1 VATAPVPAEHPPI
14 FNDPYFTVAVTLG
27 WLVMVSGAVIL
38 LLTAI
43 RYARVLDGTHPT
55 GGPPAFR
62 TLSAL
67 GVTLFVGGLI
77 WQMVGHFVTGVVWWT
92 E

>member
-1 VATAPVPAEHPPI
+1 MATAPVPAEHPSI

-43 RYARVLDGTHPT
+43 RYARVLDGTYPPS
-55 GGPPAFR
+55 GPPAFR
-62 TLSAL
+62 ALSAL
-67 GVTLFVGGLI
+67 GATLFVG
-77 WQMVGHFVTGVVWWT
+77 V
-92 E
+92 

>member
-1 VATAPVPAEHPPI
+1 VAPAPVPAEHPPI

-27 WLVMVSGAVIL
+27 WLVMVAGATVL

-43 RYARVLDGTHPT
+43 RYARVLDGTYST

-62 TLSAL
+62 ALSAL
-67 GVTLFVGGLI
+67 GTTLFVGGLI
-77 WQMVGHFVTGVVWWT
+77 WQLIGYFMTGVVWWT

>member
-1 VATAPVPAEHPPI
+1 MATAPVPAEHPSI

-43 RYARVLDGTHPT
+43 RYARVLDGTYPPS
-55 GGPPAFR
+55 GPPAFR
-62 TLSAL
+62 ALSAL
-67 GVTLFVGGLI
+67 GATLFVGGLI
-77 WQMVGHFVTGVVWWT
+77 WQLIGYFMTGVVWWT

>member
-1 VATAPVPAEHPPI
+1 METARVPAYHPPI
-14 FNDPYFTVAVTLG
+14 FNDPSFTVAVMLG
-27 WLVMVSGAVIL
+27 WLVMMAGAVIL

-43 RYARVLDGTHPT
+43 RYARVLDGTYPA

-62 TLSAL
+62 ALSVL
-67 GVTLFVGGLI
+67 GTTLFVGGLI
-77 WQMVGHFVTGVVWWT
+77 WQLIGYFMTGGVWWT

>member
-1 VATAPVPAEHPPI
+1 MAAEVPAYHPPI

-27 WLVMVSGAVIL
+27 WLVMVAGAVIL

-43 RYARVLDGTHPT
+43 RYARVLDGTPPT

-62 TLSAL
+62 ALSAL

-77 WQMVGHFVTGVVWWT
+77 WQLVGYFVTGVVWWT

>member
-1 VATAPVPAEHPPI
+1 MATAQVPAEHPPI

-27 WLVMVSGAVIL
+27 WLVMVAGAAFL

-43 RYARVLDGTHPT
+43 RYARVLDGTYST
-55 GGPPAFR
+55 GRPPAFR
-62 TLSAL
+62 ALSAL
-67 GVTLFVGGLI
+67 GTTLFVGGLI
-77 WQMVGHFVTGVVWWT
+77 WQLIGYFMTGVVWWT